1 MAKIGYARCSTDE
14 QDAARQV
21 ESLEKFNCDEVHL
34 EHASGKTLDRPVFQ
48 KVLASLQ
55 QGDTLIVH
63 ELDRLGRSMIQMLQ
77 CAEDLMERG
86 IGLIT
91 LDGKLNT
98 ETMDPSIVKLIVG
111 VLGYAAEMERKSTL
125 KRTQEG
131 RAIAIR
137 NGVKMGR
144 KRTYDLGLANTVLE
158 MREQGLGYG
167 TIGKKLGIH
176 ESKVR
181 RILKTA

>member
-1 MAKIGYARCSTDE
+1 
-14 QDAARQV
+14 
-21 ESLEKFNCDEVHL
+21 
-34 EHASGKTLDRPVFQ
+34 
-48 KVLASLQ
+48 
-55 QGDTLIVH
+55 
-63 ELDRLGRSMIQMLQ
+63 
-77 CAEDLMERG
+77 MERG

-98 ETMDPSIVKLIVG
+98 EVMDPSIVKLIVG

-144 KRTYDLGLANTVLE
+144 KRTYDLGLANTVIE

-181 RILKTA
+181 RILKSA